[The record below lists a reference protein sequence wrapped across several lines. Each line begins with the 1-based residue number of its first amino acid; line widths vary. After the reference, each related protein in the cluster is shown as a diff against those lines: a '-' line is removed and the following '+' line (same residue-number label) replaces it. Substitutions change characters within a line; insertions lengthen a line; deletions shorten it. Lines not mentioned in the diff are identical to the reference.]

1 MVLKV
6 NGNTLVKNLER
17 ETMDKNEAKKLV
29 EDSPEL
35 CDDCSHWGAEFCV
48 ECLEEAIADL
58 PVNKKKKMSK
68 MLKSFKSS
76 LGVANE
82 TK

>member
-1 MVLKV
+1 
-6 NGNTLVKNLER
+6 
-17 ETMDKNEAKKLV
+17 MDKDDVKKLI

-35 CDDCSHWGAEFCV
+35 CDDCSHWGSEFCI

-58 PVNKKKKMSK
+58 PASKKKKMSK

-76 LGVANE
+76 LFSANE
-82 TK
+82 